1 MSVFEFTDIG
11 KVVEMLNE
19 ISLFVMS
26 GCSLCPQMERL
37 FDEMHKSGA
46 INELQ
51 VLDVTEHPELAQQ
64 HNIRSVPFYL
74 INGVAFTGLKSK
86 KEIDQLLSQKSEQNW
101 SVLIKQELSEGQ
113 LETVEA
119 LIREKP
125 SAQEAMLML
134 LADAETELVV
144 RIGLTAIIES
154 LAEGPLLAPYEA
166 QFISLAE
173 HEDERIAVDA
183 LYYLFL
189 LDSPASMKTLAE
201 IERSGKPVLREH
213 AQELLEERTSNRT
226 LH

>member
-1 MSVFEFTDIG
+1 
-11 KVVEMLNE
+11 MLNE
-19 ISLFVMS
+19 ISLFVMP

-86 KEIDQLLSQKSEQNW
+86 KEIDQLLSQNSEQNW
-101 SVLIKQELSEGQ
+101 SVLIKQELGEGQ
-113 LETVEA
+113 LDTVEA
-119 LIREKP
+119 LIREKA

-154 LAEGPLLAPYEA
+154 LAEGSLLVPFEEK
-166 QFISLAE
+166 FIRLAE

-183 LYYLFL
+183 LYYLSL
-189 LDSPASMKTLAE
+189 LDSPASMKTLTE
-201 IERSGKPVLREH
+201 IERSDKPVLREH
-213 AQELLEERTSNRT
+213 ARELLEERTSNRT

>member
-1 MSVFEFTDIG
+1 
-11 KVVEMLNE
+11 MLNE
-19 ISLFVMS
+19 ISLFVMP

-86 KEIDQLLSQKSEQNW
+86 KEIDQLLSQNSEQNW
-101 SVLIKQELSEGQ
+101 SVLIKQELGEGQ
-113 LETVEA
+113 LDTVEA
-119 LIREKP
+119 LIREKA

-154 LAEGPLLAPYEA
+154 LAEGSLLAPFEEK
-166 QFISLAE
+166 FIRLAE

-183 LYYLFL
+183 LYYLSL
-189 LDSPASMKTLAE
+189 LDSPASMKTLTE
-201 IERSGKPVLREH
+201 IERSDKPVLREH
-213 AQELLEERTSNRT
+213 ARELLEERTSNRT